1 MENYKDK
8 NKSIKESTRF
18 KTVRFMK
25 DGSPIVNPKTPQ
37 KSSYT
42 QIVRH
47 LKKAF
52 SLKTNGRSI
61 TKGEMDK
68 IREIAKKAVKD
79 GIQLKP

>member
-8 NKSIKESTRF
+8 NKRIKESTRL

-42 QIVRH
+42 QIVRY
-47 LKKAF
+47 LKRAF

-61 TKGEMDK
+61 TKGEMDE
-68 IREIAKKAVKD
+68 IRKMAKKAVRD
-79 GIQLKP
+79 CIELK